1 MSPDEYR
8 AWREALAHLRWLQE
22 EYPLGL
28 VASHLLDMQH
38 SLYGILK
45 AGKLDAHE
53 IQALQLPW
61 SPLPAAQDGVVS
73 RADRQPGARTRR
85 FGDTAGGQP
94 SPERADDA
102 VHRAAPGDEVLQ
114 PPH

>member
-38 SLYGILK
+38 SLYAILK

-61 SPLPAAQDGVVS
+61 TPLPEASHGVVS
-73 RADRQPGARTRR
+73 RADSKLNSRTRG
-85 FGDTAGGQP
+85 FGAAAGGQP
-94 SPERADDA
+94 GAERANDT

-114 PPH
+114 PS

>member
-22 EYPLGL
+22 EYPLGI

-61 SPLPAAQDGVVS
+61 TALPEKTDGVVPRTDS
-73 RADRQPGARTRR
+73 KLGTRTRS
-85 FGDTAGGQP
+85 FGPTAGGQP
-94 SPERADDA
+94 STERTNDT
-102 VHRAAPGDEVLQ
+102 VHRATPGDEVLQ
-114 PPH
+114 PSH